1 MSDITFT
8 AGKIDVKI
16 YDEEYSQE
24 LVGNKLAYLLL
35 KKGVIDSKT
44 VTKAIFLKQKYI
56 KDGKNKKNLAQI
68 LVQDLNFD
76 HDLIFKEVA
85 TFYAFRKVDLDVK
98 NLPETI
104 INDIRNLLDTY
115 DDDLIKMLLHAKM
128 LPLMFDI
135 NNKNKLII
143 GATDPTDKEILRI
156 VHRLNIEKYEI
167 TYLPPSVYEKL
178 IEILIPPENEYLKN
192 LEELEDQY
200 QTPVSSTEGS
210 VDEGLLEIE
219 INKSAL
225 INLFEGALIEG
236 VRKGASDIH
245 FLPESATETL
255 INFRVD
261 GKLVTWHKQQNT
273 MPEALIAV
281 VKDRSR
287 GLDRFERESG
297 QDGFIQRE
305 VDGHII
311 RYRVSIIPIA
321 GSEIKNKFESIVIRI
336 LDDRKVIKDLGAL
349 GFAGYALAS
358 FQKAISNPQGL
369 IILTGPTG
377 CGKSTTLQAALHQV
391 INPSVNVIT
400 VEDPIEYIIKG
411 ARQVK
416 LGHKL
421 DFDHAL
427 RYILR
432 HDPDIVLVGEMRDKE
447 TADIAIKLAN
457 TGHLTFSTL
466 HTNDA
471 PSAVSR
477 LYKMGIEPFL
487 LANAIN
493 IIVAQRLIRKLCEC
507 KKISEEHDEKYFK
520 RLGLNPVE
528 WEKYELY
535 EPVGCEKCLGSGY
548 KGRMAVHEAIYI
560 TKEIA
565 QIILDAGDKIDENGV
580 RKAARKD
587 GSLTLREAG
596 LERVKAGITSLE
608 EVYANTMDD

>member
-1 MSDITFT
+1 MY
-8 AGKIDVKI
+8 DV
-16 YDEEYSQE
+16 
-24 LVGNKLAYLLL
+24 
-35 KKGVIDSKT
+35 
-44 VTKAIFLKQKYI
+44 
-56 KDGKNKKNLAQI
+56 
-68 LVQDLNFD
+68 
-76 HDLIFKEVA
+76 
-85 TFYAFRKVDLDVK
+85 
-98 NLPETI
+98 
-104 INDIRNLLDTY
+104 
-115 DDDLIKMLLHAKM
+115 
-128 LPLMFDI
+128 
-135 NNKNKLII
+135 NNKNKLIL
-143 GATDPTDKEILRI
+143 GAIDPTDKEIPRI
-156 VHRLNIEKYEI
+156 VQRINADRYEI
-167 TYLPPSVYEKL
+167 TYLPSHSYEKL

-192 LEELEDQY
+192 LEKLEDEY
-200 QTPVSSTEGS
+200 QAPIQSNEGS
-210 VDEGLLEIE
+210 IDEGLLQVE

-236 VRKGASDIH
+236 VRRGASDIH
-245 FLPESATETL
+245 FLPESSTDTL

-261 GKLVTWHKQQNT
+261 GKLLLWHRQQNT
-273 MPEALIAV
+273 IPEAIIAV
-281 VKDRSR
+281 VKDRAR

-305 VDGHII
+305 IDGHII
-311 RYRVSIIPIA
+311 RFRVSIIPIA
-321 GSEIKNKFESIVIRI
+321 GSEIRNKFESIVIRI

-349 GFAGYALAS
+349 GFSGYALSS
-358 FQKAISNPQGL
+358 FKKAITNPQGL
-369 IILTGPTG
+369 VILTGPTG

-421 DFDHAL
+421 DFEHAL

-432 HDPDIVLVGEMRDKE
+432 HDPDIVLVGEMRDRE

-471 PSAVSR
+471 PSAISR
-477 LYKMGIEPFL
+477 LFKMGIEPFL

-507 KKISEEHDEKYFK
+507 KAKSDKYDEKTLK
-520 RLGLNPVE
+520 RLGLKPAE
-528 WEKYELY
+528 WANIDLY
-535 EPVGCEKCLGSGY
+535 EPVGCEKCLGSGF

-565 QIILDAGDKIDENGV
+565 QIILDAGDKIDEGSV

-596 LERVKAGITSLE
+596 LERVKLGVTSIE
-608 EVYANTMDD
+608 EVLTSTMDD

>member
-1 MSDITFT
+1 MKNISFT
-8 AGKIDVKI
+8 EGKIDIKI
-16 YDEEYSQE
+16 NDEEYSQE

-44 VTKAIFLKQKYI
+44 VSRAVFLKQKYSQE
-56 KDGKNKKNLAQI
+56 GKLRKNLAQI

-76 HDLIFKEVA
+76 HDLIFREVA
-85 TFYAFRKVDLDVK
+85 TFYAFRTVDFDLK
-98 NLPETI
+98 KLPDNI
-104 INDIRNLLDTY
+104 INDIKNVLETFDPEVR
-115 DDDLIKMLLHAKM
+115 KMLLKIKM
-128 LPLMFDI
+128 LPLMFDV
-135 NNKNKLII
+135 NNKNKLIL

-156 VHRLNIEKYEI
+156 LQRLNIDRYEI
-167 TYLPPSVYEKL
+167 TYLPPVNYEKL

-200 QTPVSSTEGS
+200 QTPVTSEGS

-245 FLPESATETL
+245 ILPESSTETS

-261 GKLVTWHKQQNT
+261 GKLIVWHKQQNT
-273 MPEALIAV
+273 LPEAVIAV

-305 VDGHII
+305 IDGHII
-311 RYRVSIIPIA
+311 RFRVSIIPIA
-321 GSEIKNKFESIVIRI
+321 GTEIKNKFESIVIRI
-336 LDDRKVIKDLGAL
+336 LDDRKVIKNLGEL
-349 GFAGYALAS
+349 GFSGYALKS
-358 FQKAISNPQGL
+358 FNKAISNPQGL
-369 IILTGPTG
+369 VILTGPTG

-507 KKISEEHDEKYFK
+507 KKKTDNHDDKYFK

-528 WEKYELY
+528 WRKYELY
-535 EPVGCEKCLGSGY
+535 EPVGCEKCLGSGF

-565 QIILDAGDKIDENGV
+565 QIILDAGEKIDENGI
-580 RKAARKD
+580 RKIARKD
-587 GSLTLREAG
+587 GSITLREAG
-596 LERVKAGITSLE
+596 LERVKAGITSIE
-608 EVYANTMDD
+608 EVFANTMDD

>member
-1 MSDITFT
+1 MNNILFT
-8 AGKIDVKI
+8 EGKIDIKLN
-16 YDEEYSQE
+16 DEEYSQE

-44 VTKAIFLKQKYI
+44 VSRAVFLKEKYLQE
-56 KDGKNKKNLAQI
+56 GKIRKNLAQI
-68 LVQDLNFD
+68 LVRDLNFD

-85 TFYAFRKVDLDVK
+85 SFYAFRTVDLDVK
-98 NLPETI
+98 SLPDNI
-104 INDIRNLLDTY
+104 INDIKNLLETY
-115 DDDLIKMLLHAKM
+115 DDQIKKMLLHAKM

-135 NNKNKLII
+135 NNKNKLIL
-143 GATDPTDKEILRI
+143 GATDPTDKEIIRI
-156 VHRLNIEKYEI
+156 VQRLNIDRYEI
-167 TYLPPSVYEKL
+167 TFLPLSSYEKL

-200 QTPVSSTEGS
+200 QTPVSNEGS

-245 FLPESATETL
+245 IIPESSTETT
-255 INFRVD
+255 INFRID
-261 GKLVTWHKQQNT
+261 GKLIIWHRQQNT
-273 MPEALIAV
+273 LPEAIIAV

-305 VDGHII
+305 IDGHII
-311 RYRVSIIPIA
+311 RFRVSIIPIA
-321 GSEIKNKFESIVIRI
+321 GTEIKNKFESIVIRI
-336 LDDRKVIKDLGAL
+336 LDDRKVIKDLSLL
-349 GFAGYALAS
+349 GFSGYALNS
-358 FQKAISNPQGL
+358 FEKAIGNPQGL

-377 CGKSTTLQAALHQV
+377 CGKSTTLQAALHHV
-391 INPSVNVIT
+391 ISPSVNVIT

-493 IIVAQRLIRKLCEC
+493 IIVAQRLIRKLCDC
-507 KKISEEHDEKYFK
+507 KKKTNKHDDKYFK

-528 WEKYELY
+528 WKKYDLY

-548 KGRMAVHEAIYI
+548 KGRMAIHEAIYI

-587 GSLTLREAG
+587 GSITLREAG
-596 LERVKAGITSLE
+596 LERVKMGITSLE
-608 EVYANTMDD
+608 EVFTNTMDD

>member
-507 KKISEEHDEKYFK
+507 KKISEKRDEKYFK